1 MDSSQPMVF
10 DKRSKRRKAKDNPY
24 ELFTTGTETDHPHY
38 YLAFTDSN
46 GVWIFY
52 TRLSLNFQS
61 HSAVD

>member
-38 YLAFTDSN
+38 YWLLLTVMESGFFTQ
-46 GVWIFY
+46 GY
-52 TRLSLNFQS
+52 
-61 HSAVD
+61 H